1 MGSLPSG
8 IIILSKMLSSKIQW
22 NSQLLHVPWSHSWKE
37 LSCILLKLSRRS
49 SNSRILNLYHCNAL
63 LTWGIFK
70 YLILFHFT
78 LLHFTDVVFFFYKL
92 KVCGNSTWNMSIG
105 TILPIAFAHF
115 VSLSHI
121 LVIPVIFQTFSWSYL
136 YCIVL
141 PYFHDWICDQ
151 WSLISL

>member
-63 LTWGIFK
+63 LTWSIFK

-78 LLHFTDVVFFFYKL
+78 LLHFTDVVFFLQIEGLWQSCVVRWQLACFSSKVLFKL
-92 KVCGNSTWNMSIG
+92 RYVYCFSRHN
-105 TILPIAFAHF
+105 AHLMDYRM
-115 VSLSHI
+115 V
-121 LVIPVIFQTFSWSYL
+121 
-136 YCIVL
+136 
-141 PYFHDWICDQ
+141 
-151 WSLISL
+151 